1 MDAAPSGYGCGAM
14 TDAPTPATPV
24 PPAAPTPSE
33 NLRARV
39 LAVTSLLAVVV
50 ATLAALTADP
60 ASSGDRPPAQ
70 ITEVRAA
77 EQALADALRA
87 RDGAVA
93 TGEALRAARSAIDAI
108 DGVVLGPLNR
118 DQRANLA
125 ARRDLVEALG
135 SVLRNPRSPLADE
148 LDERRAAAEAAAERA
163 GVPIADLSYRPAP
176 RRD

>member
-1 MDAAPSGYGCGAM
+1 M
-14 TDAPTPATPV
+14 
-24 PPAAPTPSE
+24 PAAPTSASAPPSRPASSE
-33 NLRARV
+33 LLRARV
-39 LAVTSLLAVVV
+39 LAVGSLLAVVI

-70 ITEVRAA
+70 IAEVRAA

-108 DGVVLGPLNR
+108 DDVVLGPLGR
-118 DQRANLA
+118 AQRENLA
-125 ARRDLVEALG
+125 ARRELVEALG
-135 SVLRNPRSPLADE
+135 SALRNPRSPLADE

-163 GVPIADLSYRPAP
+163 GVPIADLAWDPAT